1 MIAPRCDIHLFDL
14 GFCLVMMFILV
25 SLAAEY
31 PTLAGKNA
39 RAVRYRCRAHAWPEW
54 LSASWPASHAR
65 MRQMMHC
72 KWVQQN
78 RFECTLR
85 NTIFPM
91 QIKSESPQMQDP
103 VRQSMLAR
111 MGIQSWQLRRPA
123 LLGADPAP
131 ELEQHTGQMARPAA
145 PRCPAANSGCWR
157 PGCLQPR
164 YWRISA
170 SCSA

>member
-1 MIAPRCDIHLFDL
+1 
-14 GFCLVMMFILV
+14 
-25 SLAAEY
+25 
-31 PTLAGKNA
+31 
-39 RAVRYRCRAHAWPEW
+39 
-54 LSASWPASHAR
+54 

-123 LLGADPAP
+123 LLGADPAR
-131 ELEQHTGQMARPAA
+131 T
-145 PRCPAANSGCWR
+145 
-157 PGCLQPR
+157 
-164 YWRISA
+164 
-170 SCSA
+170 